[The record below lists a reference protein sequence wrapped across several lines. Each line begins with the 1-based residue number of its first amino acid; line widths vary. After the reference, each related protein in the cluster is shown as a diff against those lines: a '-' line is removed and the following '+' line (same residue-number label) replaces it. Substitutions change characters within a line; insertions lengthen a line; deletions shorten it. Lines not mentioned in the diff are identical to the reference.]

1 MLIFSPSFVNSNA
14 FSLDERGLDASKSR
28 LAIFNTGN
36 RYEESQKS
44 MSKKNDNS
52 EQELQQREKTELIAI
67 IKLMLQ
73 QQPDLAWVL
82 QTPLPT
88 TGKSAMPIN
97 TALYSS
103 QIETAV
109 AASIKHDRDRSYR
122 ETLKNTLAAI
132 QSMADT
138 FASKEDYAAA
148 LTIYE
153 ILTTAA
159 IRSFFA
165 VETGYLI
172 FPTVL
177 LHCIDGLDTCFA
189 GAEEDRQMRQRVLK
203 ALFAIYSFSLASSMD
218 LGEDIPDLLIGNPTP
233 EERQVIAGWVRDA
246 LVQLPDKAGVA
257 DEQSRKYR
265 TLLHQL
271 EKEGLE

>member
-1 MLIFSPSFVNSNA
+1 MRFLAMKEGWMPQNPGSQFSIQV
-14 FSLDERGLDASKSR
+14 
-28 LAIFNTGN
+28 
-36 RYEESQKS
+36 EESQKA
-44 MSKKNDNS
+44 MPRKNDS
-52 EQELQQREKTELIAI
+52 MERDLQQRKKTELIAI

-73 QQPDLAWVL
+73 QQPELAWVL

-88 TGKSAMPIN
+88 TGQSAPPIN
-97 TALYSS
+97 AALYRS

-109 AASIKHDRDRSYR
+109 AAVMKHDRDRSYR
-122 ETLKNTLAAI
+122 ETLRNTLAAI
-132 QSMADT
+132 QSTADI

-177 LHCIDGLDTCFA
+177 VHCIDGLDTCFA
-189 GAEEDRQMRQRVLK
+189 GAEEDRQMRQQVLK
-203 ALFAIYSFSLASSMD
+203 ALFAIYSFSVASSMD
-218 LGEDIPDLLIGNPTP
+218 LGEDIPDLLIGNSTP

-246 LVQLPDKAGVA
+246 LAQLPDKAGVA
-257 DEQSRKYR
+257 DEQSRKYC
-265 TLLHQL
+265 TLLRQL
-271 EKEGLE
+271 EKEGLK